1 MRWEKT
7 VQTAH
12 DTFSIVL
19 EVASDSPVTVDAV
32 TEKVGQLADTELV
45 RLRVTAAG
53 DAPFFIERLA
63 LHWTLPAVD
72 MHGMYFGGDPRD
84 ELGYLPFHT
93 QDKVVAAHT
102 GLPYIALVHRDGANR
117 AAYGLLG
124 QLTETVLHS
133 ELSEITRCFHLC
145 IEQPAGPPDS
155 GRRIRAQGTW
165 EETLFVSR
173 AADQWPRVLRCYAA
187 LVAAASPAPMPV
199 PASAYAPVFCTWTAI
214 HHDVSHDWIMRNA
227 AIAADLGFG
236 TWLTDDGWFLA
247 SGEFGDYYQVGE
259 WLPHAA
265 KFPDFAT
272 HVAAVQA
279 LGFRY
284 VVWVAPFMIGTGS
297 AKAAEYAGLL
307 TTGQERERFL
317 NLSPWRTE
325 TASIVRNLL
334 RRLVAD
340 YNLDG
345 LKIDF
350 IDAVTVNSQR
360 RPGEIEDTLGSRMA
374 AILQEAIDG
383 VRRLRPDALIEFRNR
398 YANLFSRACANIY
411 RCSDVPLNIT
421 LNRWQAVMLRLLA
434 PDRAVHTD
442 PMLWHPDDTDENVA
456 VHLINGIAAVPMVSI
471 DLAQYPQRHLEIIR
485 YWIGFYNKHRATIIG
500 GELRPMLRGAH
511 VPRID
516 FVGTDEII
524 TGLYDDVAVRLH
536 AEDKTQWVLNAS
548 TQPFV
553 DFDIPL
559 PHACRVTARDKMGRT
574 LYTAE
579 FSPLPARLTVEIGG
593 SLEIHPLR

>member
-1 MRWEKT
+1 
-7 VQTAH
+7 
-12 DTFSIVL
+12 
-19 EVASDSPVTVDAV
+19 
-32 TEKVGQLADTELV
+32 
-45 RLRVTAAG
+45 
-53 DAPFFIERLA
+53 
-63 LHWTLPAVD
+63 
-72 MHGMYFGGDPRD
+72 
-84 ELGYLPFHT
+84 
-93 QDKVVAAHT
+93 
-102 GLPYIALVHRDGANR
+102 
-117 AAYGLLG
+117 
-124 QLTETVLHS
+124 
-133 ELSEITRCFHLC
+133 
-145 IEQPAGPPDS
+145 
-155 GRRIRAQGTW
+155 
-165 EETLFVSR
+165 
-173 AADQWPRVLRCYAA
+173 
-187 LVAAASPAPMPV
+187 MPV

-227 AIAADLGFG
+227 AIAAELGFG

-259 WLPHAA
+259 WLPYAA
-265 KFPDFAT
+265 KFPDFAA

-317 NLSPWRTE
+317 NLSPWRAE
-325 TASIVRNLL
+325 TAGIVRDLL

-350 IDAVTVNSQR
+350 IDAVSVHSER
-360 RPGEIEDTLGSRMA
+360 RPGEVEGTLGSRMA

-383 VRRLRPDALIEFRNR
+383 VRALRPDLLIEFRNR
-398 YANLFSRACANIY
+398 YANLASRAYANIY
-411 RCSDVPLNIT
+411 RCSDVPLNIA

-442 PMLWHPDDTDENVA
+442 PMLWHPSDTDENVA

-485 YWIGFYNKHRATIIG
+485 HWIGFYTEHRATIID
-500 GELRPMLRGAH
+500 GELRPMLRGTH
-511 VPRID
+511 VPLID
-516 FVGTDEII
+516 FVGVDEII
-524 TGLYDDVAVRLH
+524 TGLYDDVVVRLD
-536 AEDKTQWVLNAS
+536 AENRTQWVLNAS

-553 DFDIPL
+553 DLDVPAAR
-559 PHACRVTARDKMGRT
+559 ACQVTARDKTGRI
-574 LYTAE
+574 LYTTA
-579 FSPLPARLTVEIGG
+579 FDALPTRLAVEVGG
-593 SLEIHPLR
+593 SLEIRPLQ